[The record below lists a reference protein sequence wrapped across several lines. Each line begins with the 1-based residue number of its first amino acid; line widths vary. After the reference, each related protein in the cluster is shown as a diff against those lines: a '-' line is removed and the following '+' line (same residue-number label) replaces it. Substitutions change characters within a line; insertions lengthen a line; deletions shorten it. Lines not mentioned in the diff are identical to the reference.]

1 MKLDPEVIEDAR
13 KLIRG
18 GAGTELVLVFL
29 RDRGFHKIE
38 SNYALRELLGM
49 KPSEAKNLI
58 DLSQAWS
65 DTYDSDMQLR
75 ETAREALRQL
85 VDSKSPDL
93 PRVTFEEGESE

>member
-18 GAGTELVLVFL
+18 GAGTELIPIFL

-38 SNYALRELLGM
+38 SNYALRELLGI
-49 KPSEAKNLI
+49 KASEAKNLI

-85 VDSKSPDL
+85 ADPKSPDL
-93 PRVTFEEGESE
+93 PRITLEDESE

>member
-1 MKLDPEVIEDAR
+1 MKLDPEIIEDTR

-18 GAGTELVLVFL
+18 GAGTELILVFL

-65 DTYDSDMQLR
+65 DTFDSDMRLR

-85 VDSKSPDL
+85 ADSKSPDL
-93 PRVTFEEGESE
+93 PQIILENENE

>member
-1 MKLDPEVIEDAR
+1 
-13 KLIRG
+13 
-18 GAGTELVLVFL
+18 
-29 RDRGFHKIE
+29 
-38 SNYALRELLGM
+38 M